1 VAEAVDPTL
10 ARRWDRGGT
19 GHGPTRA
26 YARGSGSGGSASSGA
41 GSASSG
47 SGSAGSGGSGGRG
60 KYQDVLVDL
69 VDRIGDL
76 ADRARDVPSSNQ
88 AARRRTAQF
97 AEHVVRHVRPRA
109 RGLDAPVLILLVGP
123 TGAGKSSLF
132 NALAS
137 RNISATGV
145 LRPTTRKLVAYAR
158 PGDPEELTAE
168 GGPLAGIDRQR
179 ILIAEDTSAR
189 DGVVLVDAP
198 DVDSVEHANRELTDR
213 LVEAADLA
221 VFVTTATRYADR
233 VPWEVLGRVGDRGL
247 PLVVLVNRMPADPE
261 ERTVVLDD
269 FRRLLRDAGLEGR
282 TEIDLVGVEEGALEP
297 RIDGLDRKAVHPL
310 IDRID
315 GLAKH
320 REARLELASRALA
333 GSLANLEPQLRT
345 ISEDLE
351 HAAIDS
357 DRLRR
362 LATEAFE
369 RELGVLRDELARG
382 SFLRAEAL
390 RAWQDFVGADEITKA
405 FSSGIGRVRS
415 SVTQLF
421 RGAPTAPV
429 AEVREQTIAD
439 LRSLAHVRVTEA
451 IRRAAAAWSEEP
463 AARAILDE
471 DPAAWSPAEDL
482 DARIGIGLD
491 QWLAAIGEDV
501 RRTGGPKRTLAQG
514 ASVGVNAAGIG
525 VMLATFSHT
534 GGLTGAEVGIAAVT
548 GFLNQRLLSAL
559 FGEAAL
565 VEMISRARFRL
576 IETLGEAFRGELA
589 RFDARVPAPD
599 RLRGLSAEM
608 RSMADELRTLPPA
621 VSVSARPVMMPV
633 PPRLTLADDEVEAER
648 ERESATAPRVRPRWS
663 LGR

>member
-1 VAEAVDPTL
+1 VAEALDPTF
-10 ARRWDRGGT
+10 AMRRERGPGYDPSRA
-19 GHGPTRA
+19 PTRRA
-26 YARGSGSGGSASSGA
+26 ATTGT
-41 GSASSG
+41 
-47 SGSAGSGGSGGRG
+47 
-60 KYQDVLVDL
+60 YQGVLVDL

-76 ADRARDVPSSNQ
+76 AERARQIPSSNHS
-88 AARRRTAQF
+88 ARRRAAQL

-145 LRPTTRKLVAYAR
+145 LRPTTRKLVAFAR

-179 ILIAEDTSAR
+179 ILIAEDEAAR

-261 ERTVVLDD
+261 ERAVVLDD
-269 FRRLLRDAGLEGR
+269 LRRLLHEAGLEGR
-282 TEIDLVGVEEGALEP
+282 TEIDLVGVQEGALEAA
-297 RIDGLDRKAVHPL
+297 IDGLDRNAVHPL

-390 RAWQDFVGADEITKA
+390 RQWQEFVGADEITKA
-405 FSSGIGRVRS
+405 FSSGIGKLRS
-415 SVTQLF
+415 SIVTF
-421 RGAPTAPV
+421 FKGAPGAPI

-439 LRSLAHVRVTEA
+439 LRSLTHVRVTEA

-463 AARAILDE
+463 AARAVLDE

-482 DARIGIGLD
+482 DSRLAVRLD
-491 QWLAAIGEDV
+491 DWLMSIADDV
-501 RRTGGPKRTLAQG
+501 RRTGGPKKTLAQG

-576 IETLGEAFRGELA
+576 IEALGETFREELA

-599 RLRGLSAEM
+599 RLRALAGDIRAIS
-608 RSMADELRTLPPA
+608 DELRTLPPA
-621 VSVSARPVMMPV
+621 VSVSSRPVMMPT
-633 PPRLTLADDEVEAER
+633 PPRLTLPDELAD
-648 ERESATAPRVRPRWS
+648 APHAPAAIAPPAVRPRWS

>member
-1 VAEAVDPTL
+1 S
-10 ARRWDRGGT
+10 RGPGSS
-19 GHGPTRA
+19 
-26 YARGSGSGGSASSGA
+26 GSGSGGSGSSA
-41 GSASSG
+41 PGSSS
-47 SGSAGSGGSGGRG
+47 SGGRG

-88 AARRRTAQF
+88 AARRRTAQL

-179 ILIAEDTSAR
+179 ILIAEDASAR

-282 TEIDLVGVEEGALEP
+282 TEIDLVGVEEGALEAK
-297 RIDGLDRKAVHPL
+297 IDGLDRKAVHPL

-405 FSSGIGRVRS
+405 FSSGIGKVRS

-421 RGAPTAPV
+421 RAAPTAPV

-439 LRSLAHVRVTEA
+439 LRALAHVRVTEA

-482 DARIGIGLD
+482 DARIGVGLD

-534 GGLTGAEVGIAAVT
+534 GGLTGAEVGIAAIT

-599 RLRGLSAEM
+599 RLRGLSAET

-633 PPRLTLADDEVEAER
+633 PPRLTLADEEADAER
-648 ERESATAPRVRPRWS
+648 RQGIASAPRVRPRWS
-663 LGR
+663 IGR

>member
-1 VAEAVDPTL
+1 VAEAVDPTF
-10 ARRWDRGGT
+10 AMRRERGSAG
-19 GHGPTRA
+19 GAAGYAPTRA
-26 YARGSGSGGSASSGA
+26 PVRGPGSGG
-41 GSASSG
+41 
-47 SGSAGSGGSGGRG
+47 GGT
-60 KYQDVLVDL
+60 YQDVLVDL

-76 ADRARDVPSSNQ
+76 AERARDVPNSNHS
-88 AARRRTAQF
+88 ARRRTEQL

-109 RGLDAPVLILLVGP
+109 RGLDAPILILLVGP

-145 LRPTTRKLVAYAR
+145 LRPTTRKLVAFAR
-158 PGDPEELTAE
+158 PGDPAELTAE

-179 ILIAEDTSAR
+179 ILIAEDSSAR

-261 ERTVVLDD
+261 ERAVVLDD
-269 FRRLLRDAGLEGR
+269 LRRLLRDAGLEGR
-282 TEIDLVGVEEGALEP
+282 TEIDLVGVEEGALEAA
-297 RIDGLDRKAVHPL
+297 IDGLDRKAVHPL

-390 RAWQDFVGADEITKA
+390 RQWQEFVGADQITKA
-405 FSSGIGRVRS
+405 FSSGIGKVRS
-415 SVTQLF
+415 SFTQLF
-421 RGAPTAPV
+421 RGAPAAPI
-429 AEVREQTIAD
+429 AMVREQTIAD
-439 LRSLAHVRVTEA
+439 LRSLTHVRVTEA

-463 AARAILDE
+463 AARAVLDK

-482 DARIGIGLD
+482 DERLAVRLD
-491 QWLAAIGEDV
+491 EWLASIAEDV

-565 VEMISRARFRL
+565 VEMISRARYRL
-576 IETLGEAFRGELA
+576 IEALGETFREELA

-599 RLRGLSAEM
+599 RLRSLSAEI
-608 RSMADELRTLPPA
+608 RSMAEELRTLPPA
-621 VSVSARPVMMPV
+621 VSISSRPVMMPA
-633 PPRLTLADDEVEAER
+633 PPRLALDAEPAGR
-648 ERESATAPRVRPRWS
+648 LDAPGIAAAPTPRPRWS